1 MKIAKDLKILKKAHQ
16 NLNKGWKLECS
27 DKNKWI
33 DAVVPGNVHLDLLR
47 NNFIPDP
54 FFGQNEAKLQ
64 WISDKNWTYKLTFI
78 PDQSIF
84 LKGNIE
90 ILFHGVDTYADIYLN
105 GIKIISADNMFHPW
119 TAKIKKLIK
128 MEMNELIIQF
138 RSPLIEVAEKMKSL
152 DYSLPADNDQA
163 GKTSPHSRKAPY
175 HYGWDWGPCLVPSG
189 IWKGVELVGWDDWHV
204 AYFQISN
211 KSVSKDNAE
220 LEVELEVI
228 GEIQVTL
235 KITLSELIT
244 GNEYKQEFKMK
255 SGFNNFSFNISLT
268 NPQLWWP
275 HGHGDQ
281 TLHHFF

>member
-1 MKIAKDLKILKKAHQ
+1 MKIAKDLKILKKIHQ
-16 NLNKGWKLECS
+16 SLNKGWKLEYS

-84 LKGNIE
+84 SKRNIE
-90 ILFHGVDTYADIYLN
+90 ILFHGLDTYANIYLN

-119 TAKIKKLIK
+119 SAEIKELIK

-152 DYSLPADNDQA
+152 DYSLPADNDQV

-175 HYGWDWGPCLVPSG
+175 HYGWDWGPCLVTSG

-204 AYFQISN
+204 SYFQINN

-220 LEVELEVI
+220 LEVELEVVA
-228 GEIQVTL
+228 EIQ
-235 KITLSELIT
+235 
-244 GNEYKQEFKMK
+244 
-255 SGFNNFSFNISLT
+255 
-268 NPQLWWP
+268 
-275 HGHGDQ
+275 
-281 TLHHFF
+281 